1 MSGGGTFVPGGTKD
15 REAQMRA
22 CCATPNLGWL
32 MTRTPSGST
41 SYSRLLALIAI
52 ALPLAGCA
60 EGESVAEARPP
71 NIIYM
76 LADDLGYGELGSYG
90 QTKIQTPNLDE
101 LANEGIRF
109 TQHYS
114 GSPVCAPSRATLLT
128 GLHTGHSPI
137 RDNFEVGGYPDPD
150 ELGQMPLDSGTY
162 TIGTM
167 LRDAGYTT
175 GAIGKWGL
183 GGRESLG
190 QPRFQG
196 FDYFF
201 GYLDQQLAHNF
212 YPTHLW
218 RNGERVELDNDYF
231 SPHQRF
237 DGTDPTDVSQ
247 YRKYQGEEYSLDV
260 MADDA
265 LAFLD
270 RHQSEPFFLYLPF
283 TVPHLALQVPDSSLV
298 PYEGV
303 FEEEPYLGD
312 RSYLPHYR
320 PFSAY
325 AGMISR
331 MDAHI
336 GRILGRLEELG
347 LEENT
352 LVIFTSDNGTTYTGG
367 VDAEYFDSSAGLR
380 GLKGSVYEGGIRVP
394 FIARWPGEI
403 AAGSV
408 SDHVSAFWDMM
419 PTFAE
424 VAGTTA
430 PAGIDGRS
438 MLPALT
444 GEEAQEEHDYLYWE
458 YHGLWNGAQAVRMG
472 RWKAVR
478 LGGHDDVDAPIELYD
493 LDADPGETSDRAGEH
508 PEIVARARELM
519 FSRVDVDFERWNF
532 AR

>member
-1 MSGGGTFVPGGTKD
+1 
-15 REAQMRA
+15 MRA
-22 CCATPNLGWL
+22 RFGAWGGRVATGGALAG
-32 MTRTPSGST
+32 
-41 SYSRLLALIAI
+41 LLAFTA
-52 ALPLAGCA
+52 CA
-60 EGESVAEARPP
+60 PAEPPPPP
-71 NIIYM
+71 NIVYM

-90 QTKIQTPNLDE
+90 QTKILTPNLDRM
-101 LANEGIRF
+101 AAEGMRL
-109 TQHYS
+109 TNHYS

-128 GLHTGHSPI
+128 GLHTGHTKV

-167 LRDAGYTT
+167 LQEAGYVT

-183 GGRESLG
+183 GGRTSLG

-218 RNGERVELDNDYF
+218 RNGERVALDNPYF

-237 DGTDPTDVSQ
+237 DGDDPTDPAQ
-247 YRKYQGEEYSLDV
+247 YERYQGREYSLDV

-265 LAFLD
+265 LDFIERHRGD
-270 RHQSEPFFLYLPF
+270 RFFLYLPF
-283 TVPHLALQVPDSSLV
+283 TVPHLALQVPDSSLA
-298 PYEGV
+298 PYDGA

-312 RSYLPHYR
+312 RSYLPHPR
-320 PFSAY
+320 PLSAY
-325 AGMISR
+325 AAMITR

-336 GRILGRLEELG
+336 GRIMAKLEELG
-347 LEENT
+347 LDENT

-367 VDAEYFDSSAGLR
+367 VDAEFFESTAGLR

-394 FIARWPGEI
+394 FIARWPGRIE
-403 AAGSV
+403 AGATRS
-408 SDHVSAFWDMM
+408 HVSAFWDMM
-419 PTFAE
+419 PTFADL
-424 VAGTTA
+424 AGVETPGA
-430 PAGIDGRS
+430 IDGISLAPTLLGR
-438 MLPALT
+438 
-444 GEEAQEEHDYLYWE
+444 GEQRAHNHLYWE

-478 LGGHDDVDAPIELYD
+478 MGGHDDPDAPVELYD
-493 LDADPGETSDRAGEH
+493 LEADPGETTDVSAAH
-508 PEIVARARELM
+508 PDVVERARAVM
-519 FSRVDVDFERWNF
+519 ASRTPAILPRWNF
-532 AR
+532 ASGGG